1 MASKRPESKRPES
14 KRLESKRPESKF
26 DDTDE
31 DTDDDDDDGD
41 DLISD
46 RRIRSKRSK
55 DDNRIKKGK
64 KDNDDDNPGVYIRPR
79 LYCGTK
85 DELPGKYDYFGSRY
99 DCLKIGMG
107 VGKNIAGSEMARK
120 LVKLALHHD
129 VSLIDDET
137 GEIKRYWDLLEDI
150 EQRSGVTPTSV

>member
-1 MASKRPESKRPES
+1 MATKRQESKRQES
-14 KRLESKRPESKF
+14 EF
-26 DDTDE
+26 DDTDD
-31 DTDDDDDDGD
+31 DTD
-41 DLISD
+41 SD
-46 RRIRSKRSK
+46 KMVSSRRIRSKRLK
-55 DDNRIKKGK
+55 DDNKFKKGK

-85 DELPGKYDYFGSRY
+85 DVLPGKYDYFGSRY

-129 VSLIDDET
+129 VSLVDDET

-150 EQRSGVTPTSV
+150 EQISGVTPTNV